1 VEWVEGMVIKKWH
14 KGTVDAIELLCTELW
29 WMNDITNVSK
39 PTELNARE

>member
-1 VEWVEGMVIKKWH
+1 MVIKKQH
-14 KGTVDAIELLCTELW
+14 EGTVDAIELLCTELW